1 MLKWRLK
8 MQNPFKYGQ
17 IVTGSDFCPRPEL
30 IRQLEEHIK
39 SGQNMVVY
47 GERRVGKSSA
57 VYRAALNSKPRRP
70 LLIDF
75 MGVKSTDTLIKRIL
89 RALIAQKDKQGTM
102 TSILKK
108 FAAIRPTVSL
118 DPVTSMPALSFDA
131 SLEIK
136 AESISEVIELIKE
149 LYGDKKVVVVMDE
162 FQDISDL
169 PDPIEA
175 FAIMRASIQYQTNI
189 PYIFVGSI
197 RHKMDL
203 IFVNNDSPF
212 FKSAIPI
219 EVDPI
224 PKDEFTIFIEKKL
237 TEGKRK
243 ISSDSIDQIF
253 EIAGN
258 IPGDVQ
264 QLCEALWAVTKE
276 RESIA
281 SDQIKDAMQLIF
293 SRERNAYENYV
304 RLITG
309 MQMKSL
315 VAIASRGGKSIFSI
329 EFMKAAGFNN
339 ASSLKRCINRLIDL
353 NILFDYK
360 GEYRFVN
367 PFFRAW
373 LIAGL
378 S

>member
-1 MLKWRLK
+1 

-17 IVTGSDFCPRPEL
+17 IVTGSDYCPRPEL

-39 SGQNMVVY
+39 SGQNIVVY

-57 VYRAALNSKPRRP
+57 VYRAAVNSKPQRP

-75 MGVKSTDTLIKRIL
+75 MGVKSTDALIKRIL
-89 RALIAQKDKQGTM
+89 KALIAQKNKQGTM

-108 FAAIRPTVSL
+108 FAAIRPTLSL

-149 LYGDKKVVVVMDE
+149 LYGDNKVVVVMDE
-162 FQDISDL
+162 FQDILDL
-169 PDPIEA
+169 PDPKEA

-197 RHKMDL
+197 RHKMDS
-203 IFVNNDSPF
+203 IFIKNDSPF

-219 EVDPI
+219 EVDTI
-224 PKDEFTIFIEKKL
+224 PKNEFSVFIEKKFAD
-237 TEGKRK
+237 GKRN
-243 ISSDSIDQIF
+243 ISRESIDQVF

-276 RESIA
+276 RESIS
-281 SDQIKDAMQLIF
+281 SDQIKDAMELIF

-315 VAIASRGGKSIFSI
+315 VAIASHGGKSIFSI

-339 ASSLKRCINRLIDL
+339 SSSLRRCINRLIDL

-360 GEYRFVN
+360 GKYRFVN

>member
-1 MLKWRLK
+1 

-39 SGQNMVVY
+39 SGQNVVVY

-57 VYRAALNSKPRRP
+57 VYQAAINSKPRIP

-75 MGVKSTDTLIKRIL
+75 MGIKSIDALIKRIL
-89 RALIAQKDKQGTM
+89 KALIAQKDKQGMM

-108 FAAIRPTVSL
+108 FAAIRPTLSL
-118 DPVTSMPALSFDA
+118 DPVTSMSTFSFDA
-131 SLEIK
+131 SVEIK
-136 AESISEVIELIKE
+136 AESISEVIDLIKD
-149 LYGDKKVVVVMDE
+149 LYGDKKVVVIMDE
-162 FQDISDL
+162 FQDILDL
-169 PDPIEA
+169 PGSREA
-175 FAIMRASIQYQTNI
+175 LAILRSVIQYQTNI

-197 RHKMDL
+197 RHKMSA
-203 IFVNNDSPF
+203 IFIDSDSPF
-212 FKSAIPI
+212 FKSAIPVEI
-219 EVDPI
+219 EPI
-224 PKDEFTIFIEKKL
+224 PADEFGVFIEKKF

-243 ISSDSIDQIF
+243 IRRERIDRLF

-276 RESIA
+276 KESIDA
-281 SDQIKDAMQLIF
+281 EEIKSALELIF
-293 SRERNAYENYV
+293 SRERSAYENYV

-315 VAIASRGGKSIFSI
+315 LAIAGRGGKSIFSN
-329 EFMKAAGFNN
+329 EFMKAAGFTN
-339 ASSLKRCINRLIDL
+339 ASSLKRCINRLTDL
-353 NILFDYK
+353 NLLFDYK